1 MIKEEWRP
9 VIVWK
14 NNLKYDYSGKYE
26 VSNLGRVR
34 SINYGKTGETKLL
47 RLDKSG
53 RYLTVWLSGGSR
65 FLVHRLVATAF
76 LPNPSNLPQVNHIN
90 ENRTDNS
97 VENLEWCDAKYN
109 SNYGK
114 QKEIH
119 KRFKE
124 AKSKTFTVGTKVF
137 NSQKEAAEYFKMSE
151 AAISL
156 IANGKIKHSCKLVK
170 QLN

>member
-1 MIKEEWRP
+1 MDNEIWKP

-14 NNLKYDYSGKYE
+14 KGVKYDFTGKYE

-34 SINYGKTGETKLL
+34 SLNYGKTGETKLL

-53 RYLTVWLSGGSR
+53 RYLTVWLSGGNR
-65 FLVHRLVATAF
+65 FLVHRLVAEAF

-97 VENLEWCDAKYN
+97 VGNLEWCDAKYN

-119 KRFKE
+119 KGFKE

-137 NSQKEAAEYFKMSE
+137 NSQKEAADYFKMSK

-156 IANGKIKHSCKLVK
+156 IANGKIKHSRKLVK